1 MWLALREGNAVY
13 RLDLKRGTIHHEAGT
28 GKKGFTGNGGPAKAA
43 SLVPTSRFARPIVAA
58 FLYPMIALS
67 GLFFTLDQ
75 FPSSLQIVAWGLPTT
90 HSVTLMQGIWDGS
103 GWTAH
108 WGSVAG
114 LILMFGVCVWISTK
128 VFRWE

>member
-1 MWLALREGNAVY
+1 
-13 RLDLKRGTIHHEAGT
+13 
-28 GKKGFTGNGGPAKAA
+28 
-43 SLVPTSRFARPIVAA
+43 
-58 FLYPMIALS
+58 MIALS

-75 FPSSLQIVAWGLPTT
+75 LPSSLQIVAWGLPTT

-114 LILMFGVCVWISTK
+114 LVLMFGVSVWISTK